1 MIPQEI
7 KDKIVVRS
15 SELFS
20 IPKPGDYPPNII
32 KQVAKEMG
40 MMAGCYEEAAAYGYT
55 LAVEQ
60 LAEKESRIKELEEAL
75 RVANDA
81 LKENQYLLDDAR
93 MELFRQQDTNAAE
106 MDRLQ

>member
-1 MIPQEI
+1 MNQ
-7 KDKIVVRS
+7 S
-15 SELFS
+15 S
-20 IPKPGDYPPNII
+20 DY
-32 KQVAKEMG
+32 
-40 MMAGCYEEAAAYGYT
+40 YEEKIQE
-55 LAVEQ
+55 LVN
-60 LAEKESRIKELEEAL
+60 RIQELEEAL